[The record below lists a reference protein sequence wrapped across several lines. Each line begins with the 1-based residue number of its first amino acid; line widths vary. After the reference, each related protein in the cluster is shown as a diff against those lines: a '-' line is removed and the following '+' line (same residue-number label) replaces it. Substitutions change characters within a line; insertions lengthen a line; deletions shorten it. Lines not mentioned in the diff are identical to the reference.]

1 MKHAP
6 IDLWSFE
13 SRVEFWLLKSLSA
26 GVTSFSSL
34 LAELPGVYPTA
45 AIAGI
50 RRLVKSGRIS
60 VELGRKLALQARAAS
75 SPISTYIELPPP
87 HPLDFEWRFNQETS
101 EALAS
106 RAVIPSARRFAR
118 TLCLGVPTVALA
130 AIKLGLGQHVDF
142 LGEENEI
149 STAVSE
155 HARRRASS
163 LATHFGPSRAS
174 SASYSSVVLDPP
186 WYDDCLHEMIPLA
199 ASACPQNG
207 TVFVVAAPFGSRRSA
222 IEHRASLMSIAEQ
235 CGLVLAKQVPAFAR
249 YQTPFFEANALKAAG
264 LAVPG
269 DWRTADL
276 LEFRKAD
283 VGSRLPLKAR
293 TRARP
298 WHELSVGR
306 MRLFVDVSEPDE
318 HGGDVTLNSIVAG
331 DVLPT
336 VSRRD
341 ERRTRANVWTSGNR
355 IFKCNRPNEL
365 VAALEGDL
373 LALPEFYHHDPCR
386 PYHHRNFQRY
396 ATLKFH
402 LQKLSAKE
410 LQEEK
415 EHFGGNSGAA
425 RRIASRTQ
433 GEVAFAQLLGSAP
446 RRDPFQP
453 FGQ

>member
-45 AIAGI
+45 AMAGI

-60 VELGRKLALQARAAS
+60 VEMGRKLALQARVAS
-75 SPISTYIELPPP
+75 SPTSTYAELPPP

-106 RAVIPSARRFAR
+106 RAVIPSARRFGR

-130 AIKLGLGQHVDF
+130 AIKLGLGQHADF
-142 LGEENEI
+142 LGEANEI

-163 LATHFGPSRAS
+163 LSTHFGSSRAS
-174 SASYSSVVLDPP
+174 SASYASVVLDPP

-199 ASACPQNG
+199 ASACQHNG

-222 IEHRASLMSIAEQ
+222 IDHRANLISIAEQ
-235 CGLVLAKQVPAFAR
+235 CGLVLANQVPAFAR

-276 LEFRKAD
+276 LEFRKAG
-283 VGSRLPLKAR
+283 VGSSLPLKAR
-293 TRARP
+293 TRPRP

-306 MRLFVDVSEPDE
+306 MRLFIDVSQPDE

-341 ERRTRANVWTSGNR
+341 GRRTRANVWTSGNR
-355 IFKCNRPNEL
+355 IFRCNRPNEL

-373 LALPEFYHHDPCR
+373 LALPEFYHRDPCR
-386 PYHHRNFQRY
+386 PYYHRNFQRY

-433 GEVAFAQLLGSAP
+433 REVAFAQLLGSAP
-446 RRDPFQP
+446 RRDPLQP